1 MTRIPPLA
9 PAEALG
15 NEESAEFAR
24 RMMGYIPNSVLTMA
38 HWPEL
43 LDAFRGLVA
52 VIYGDSRL
60 DNGFKRLIGHAASL
74 AAGCRY
80 CQAHTGHGAAEQGVD
95 PGKLAALHD
104 FENAACFSEGEKA
117 ALDLAFAAGAHPI
130 AATDAHFARLSNHF
144 DAREQVEIMAVIAMF
159 GFLNRWN
166 DTLATD
172 LEDAPLQFAQDRL
185 TGLGWELGHHR
196 PSG

>member
-1 MTRIPPLA
+1 MTRIAPKD

-15 NEESAEFAR
+15 GKEAAEFAR

-43 LDAFRGLVA
+43 LDAFRGLVS
-52 VIYGDSRL
+52 VIYGQSRL

-80 CQAHTGHGAAEQGVD
+80 CQAHTGHGAIEQGID
-95 PGKLAALHD
+95 PAKLEALYD
-104 FENAACFSEGEKA
+104 FENSELISDAERA
-117 ALDLAFAAGAHPI
+117 ALSLAFAAGAQPN
-130 AATDAHFARLSNHF
+130 AATDAHFERLRAHF
-144 DAREQVEIMAVIAMF
+144 DEREQVEIMAVIAMF

-166 DTLATD
+166 DTLATS
-172 LEDAPLQFAQDRL
+172 LEAEPGDFAESILSSRGWDR
-185 TGLGWELGHHR
+185 GAH
-196 PSG
+196 

>member
-1 MTRIPPLA
+1 MTRISPKD

-15 NEESAEFAR
+15 GAEAVEFAK

-52 VIYGDSRL
+52 VIYGESQL

-74 AAGCRY
+74 SAGCRY
-80 CQAHTGHGAAEQGVD
+80 CQAHTGHGAVEQGVEKT
-95 PGKLAALHD
+95 KLDALYDFESSGVFTERERAAL
-104 FENAACFSEGEKA
+104 S
-117 ALDLAFAAGAHPI
+117 LAFAAGAQPN
-130 AATDAHFARLSNHF
+130 AATDAHFARLREHF
-144 DAREQVEIMAVIAMF
+144 DEREQVEIMAVIAMF

-166 DTLATD
+166 DTLATS
-172 LEDAPLQFAQDRL
+172 LEDEPASFAESAL
-185 TGLGWELGHHR
+185 SGKGWERGQH
-196 PSG
+196 

>member
-1 MTRIPPLA
+1 MTRIAPRD
-9 PAEALG
+9 PAEAMG
-15 NEESAEFAR
+15 GEEAAEFAR

-52 VIYGDSRL
+52 VIYGQSRL

-80 CQAHTGHGAAEQGVD
+80 CQAHTGHGAIEQGVD
-95 PGKLAALHD
+95 QAKIDALYD
-104 FENAACFSEGEKA
+104 FENSEAFSDGERA
-117 ALDLAFAAGAHPI
+117 ALALAFAAGAQPN
-130 AATDAHFARLSNHF
+130 AATDAHFERLCAYF
-144 DAREQVEIMAVIAMF
+144 DPQEQVEIMAVIAMF

-166 DTLATD
+166 DTLATS
-172 LEDAPLQFAQDRL
+172 LEDEPSQFAQDAL
-185 TGLGWELGHHR
+185 VAKGWDKGAH
-196 PSG
+196 